1 MSLATGLAFVG
12 SLAGSGSDF
21 DAERATVREVCDRFV
36 TLSLQRGLSPKELRP
51 LHQALHAAIAWAG
64 RNLVRGHDE
73 DPSLADSTAALADR
87 PKKSGFLRPRAT
99 EWPPSTLILPKKSR

>member
-36 TLSLQRGLSPKELRP
+36 TLSLQRGLSPKELRT

-73 DPSLADSTAALADR
+73 DPSLADSTAALTDR
-87 PKKSGFLRPRAT
+87 PKSGLVRPWAT
-99 EWPPSTLILPKKSR
+99 EQPPATLILPKKSR